1 MKDARISR
9 YNSKVKFS
17 IYDFERIFPMQEDDD
32 NQNLVLGILFGII
45 ALVIGL
51 VIGLTVYVTG
61 QNADAA
67 PAAVQEIAEVGEPLV
82 KLYFDSGKAELPANA
97 AEEVAKVVAKLHE
110 ESGKIVLISG
120 YHDETGGA
128 AVNAEVAKAR
138 AVAVKDALVGA
149 GVPADKVAMRKPA
162 VTLGGTDD
170 AEARRVEVRVQ

>member
-1 MKDARISR
+1 
-9 YNSKVKFS
+9 
-17 IYDFERIFPMQEDDD
+17 MQEDDD

-51 VIGLTVYVTG
+51 VIGLASYVTG
-61 QNADAA
+61 QTREAA
-67 PAAVQEIAEVGEPLV
+67 PAVVAAVEAPEIAEVGEPLI

-97 AEEVAKVVAKLHE
+97 AEEVAKVVAKLQE
-110 ESGKIVLISG
+110 EPAKLVLISG

-138 AVAVKDALVGA
+138 AVAVKDALVAA
-149 GVPADKVAMRKPA
+149 GIPADKVAMRKPA
-162 VTLGGTDD
+162 ITLGGADA